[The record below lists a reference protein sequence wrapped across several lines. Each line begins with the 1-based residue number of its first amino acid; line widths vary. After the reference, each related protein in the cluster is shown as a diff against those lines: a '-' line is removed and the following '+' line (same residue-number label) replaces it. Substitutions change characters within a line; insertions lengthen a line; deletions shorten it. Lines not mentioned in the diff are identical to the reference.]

1 MIRLT
6 QLNGK
11 QFMINDDLIEIIES
25 IPETKI
31 TLTTGKYYLV
41 TEGQDEIT
49 KKIIDYKHRIFKNM
63 ISIKPLVN

>member
-1 MIRLT
+1 MIKLT

-11 QFMINDDLIEIIES
+11 RFILNDDLIEIIEN

-41 TEGQDEIT
+41 SEGQDEIT

-63 ISIKPLVN
+63 VSIVPRV

>member
-1 MIRLT
+1 MIKLT

-11 QFMINDDLIEIIES
+11 QFMLNDDLIEIIEN

-41 TEGQDEIT
+41 AEDLDAIT
-49 KKIIDYKHRIFKNM
+49 QMIINYKRGIYKGM
-63 ISIKPLVN
+63 INIVPNA

>member
-1 MIRLT
+1 MIKLT
-6 QLNGK
+6 QLSGK
-11 QFMINDDLIEIIES
+11 QFILNDDLIEIIEN

-41 TEGQDEIT
+41 SEAQDDIT

-63 ISIKPLVN
+63 VSIVPRVN